1 MESTDQS
8 AKVTQVGFGQTSSSG
23 GSAASPD
30 VVQQQKLQKLNDLS
44 LKYNIDTFWLI
55 IDQIGIFK
63 AENIVDNKDQLIELI
78 RQISEFIIY
87 GQKYQRE
94 DYFESFMEKGTMNKL
109 VFIHQ

>member
-44 LKYNIDTFWLI
+44 LKYNIDTF
-55 IDQIGIFK
+55 
-63 AENIVDNKDQLIELI
+63 
-78 RQISEFIIY
+78 
-87 GQKYQRE
+87 
-94 DYFESFMEKGTMNKL
+94 
-109 VFIHQ
+109 